1 MVWLPW
7 CKVGRDILV
16 ILAVE
21 VKSWVSFKSLVK
33 VSRNL
38 FEQAAKLELLFYGAH
53 HPSNNSDGSPN
64 DGLGRW
70 CSDQK
75 MGSLNWCSH
84 ISHGHFS
91 WWFLAGFISSFQQA
105 DQSPTAETA
114 SSCRGTSW
122 HLHASQGCGVQR
134 GAIRLTNL
142 RGWMFVTRP
151 WEKCIE
157 TPTKIDKCV
166 EIYWV
171 LSIDDICQTD
181 FQVSHF
187 SIFLG
192 GTLIRRTFGRCL
204 NLQFRPLT
212 APAVLSKSSTAC
224 TSSCPKG
231 ACTAGECSWREMT
244 KRNGD
249 FLPAKN
255 GMIPSG
261 SQTWQQ
267 LSQQQLAF
275 CTVATVAVTALKHT
289 LWRHYQPC
297 QKDLITGKSK

>member
-1 MVWLPW
+1 MY
-7 CKVGRDILV
+7 
-16 ILAVE
+16 
-21 VKSWVSFKSLVK
+21 
-33 VSRNL
+33 RN
-38 FEQAAKLELLFYGAH
+38 
-53 HPSNNSDGSPN
+53 PDT
-64 DGLGRW
+64 
-70 CSDQK
+70 
-75 MGSLNWCSH
+75 M
-84 ISHGHFS
+84 
-91 WWFLAGFISSFQQA
+91 
-105 DQSPTAETA
+105 
-114 SSCRGTSW
+114 
-122 HLHASQGCGVQR
+122 
-134 GAIRLTNL
+134 
-142 RGWMFVTRP
+142 
-151 WEKCIE
+151 
-157 TPTKIDKCV
+157 IDKCV
-166 EIYWV
+166 YWV

-192 GTLIRRTFGRCL
+192 GTLIRRTFWRCL